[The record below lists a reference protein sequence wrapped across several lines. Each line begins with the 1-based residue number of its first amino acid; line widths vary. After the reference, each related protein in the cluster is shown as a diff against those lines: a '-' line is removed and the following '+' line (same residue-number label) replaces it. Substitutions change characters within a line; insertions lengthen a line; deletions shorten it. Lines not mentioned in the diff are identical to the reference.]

1 MLRTNCKNLRLFW
14 RLKLHSHPELLDAIL
29 HTCPSCLEMHLYV
42 LSTCVCTLE
51 DNLLSRCVF
60 HTTSSDMTDFLITKE
75 IAAKLQNCNC
85 LHESLLKIKEL
96 SDSFGKMLT
105 VGKYATQRYEESP
118 IALMHRSMFR
128 VQTCNPSS
136 RFLSQPYFHGRSCS
150 NEMMENTHLSQ
161 RCTGEFL
168 NHTNAF
174 LVKTGTRFHL
184 R

>member
-1 MLRTNCKNLRLFW
+1 
-14 RLKLHSHPELLDAIL
+14 
-29 HTCPSCLEMHLYV
+29 MHLYV

-51 DNLLSRCVF
+51 GNLLSRCVF

-105 VGKYATQRYEESP
+105 VGKYATQRHEESP
-118 IALMHRSMFR
+118 IVLMHRSTFR

-136 RFLSQPYFHGRSCS
+136 RFLSQPYFHGRSCL

-168 NHTNAF
+168 IRTNAF
-174 LVKTGTRFHL
+174 LVKTGTCFQL
-184 R
+184 RWTALDGCVV